1 MKKWLEK
8 LEEVEVIKE
17 FLDFWR
23 ALDRRRRIQIILSL
37 LLFVAIVVILVWVTV
52 SPKYEVL
59 YTNLDPE
66 EASAIVSYLEENKI
80 PYKLKDGGRTILVPE
95 EYVDRVRIDLA
106 SKGITA
112 SFSDAYAIFD
122 QTRSMFLSA
131 EQERIFE
138 QRALEIKL
146 RDMLRKIQGIQDVRV
161 SVVLPSR
168 TIFAE
173 QVTGTARVSVVVE
186 PKYGARLTDET
197 VRAIVNLC
205 VGAVPGLTPD
215 NVVVADTSGRV
226 LWFGGSSTLASNMI
240 DYKFNLE
247 QKLAFG
253 IETKLMQQLMVLGLT
268 PDVVDVKVNL
278 DVDVS
283 KVKKVSEDYG
293 DTSTLSLSEKHEKE
307 VSSGSG
313 GVVGTAGNVA
323 GAGPTYPYGTAGT
336 SSRTY
341 DERTVN
347 YEVDK
352 VVTTFEDNGGHIQN
366 VSVSV
371 VIDTDALKNLK
382 LSAQK
387 IEELV
392 RTYLKG
398 LGVGENG
405 EHVVVVPAPLAKFK
419 ASLNPEVPMWKEIL
433 AQYGLPLGVLL
444 LMFILSLVLLFVGRP
459 KPEPLPDPKQVV
471 EEILREKGLI
481 EELEAPPMTPEDKR
495 EKELMDKI
503 REIIMSQPDKVAAIV
518 KMWLEEEV

>member
-1 MKKWLEK
+1 MREWLNK
-8 LEEVEVIKE
+8 LQEIEIVREL
-17 FLDFWR
+17 LDFWR
-23 ALDRRRRIQIILSL
+23 SIDRRRKLQVAISL
-37 LLFVAIVVILVWVTV
+37 LLFIAIVFVLIWVVV

-66 EASAIVSYLEENKI
+66 EASAIVAYLDENKI

-95 EYVDRVRIDLA
+95 EYVDRLRIELA
-106 SKGITA
+106 SKGIA
-112 SFSDAYAIFD
+112 ANFSDAYAIFD

-146 RDMLRKIQGIQDVRV
+146 RDMLRKLDDIQDVRV

-173 QVTGTARVSVVVE
+173 QLTGTARVSVVVE
-186 PKYGARLTDET
+186 PKYGARITDET

-205 VGAVPGLTPD
+205 VGAVPGLTPE
-215 NVVVADTSGRV
+215 NVVVADTYGRV
-226 LWFGGSSTLASNMI
+226 LWFGGASTLASNVV

-247 QKLAFG
+247 QRLAFG

-283 KVKKVSEDYG
+283 KVKKISEDYG
-293 DTSTLSLSEKHEKE
+293 DTSTLSLSEKKEKE
-307 VSSGSG
+307 VSGSGS

-323 GAGPTYPYGTAGT
+323 GAGPTYPYGTSGT

-341 DERTVN
+341 EERTIN

-352 VVTTFEDNGGHIQN
+352 VVTTFEDSGGHIQN

-371 VIDTDALKNLK
+371 VVDTDALKDLK

-392 RTYLKG
+392 RTYLRG
-398 LGVGENG
+398 LGVSENG

-419 ASLNPEVPMWKEIL
+419 TSLNPEVPVWKELL
-433 AQYGLPLGVLL
+433 AKYGLPIGVLV
-444 LMFILSLVLLFVGRP
+444 LMFALSLMFVLIGKP
-459 KPEPLPDPKQVV
+459 KPQTLPDPRLVV
-471 EEILREKGLI
+471 EEVLKEKGLI
-481 EELEAPPMTPEDKR
+481 EEVEVQPMAPDDKR
-495 EKELMDKI
+495 EKELISKI
-503 REIIMSQPDKVAAIV
+503 REIVISQPERVAAVV